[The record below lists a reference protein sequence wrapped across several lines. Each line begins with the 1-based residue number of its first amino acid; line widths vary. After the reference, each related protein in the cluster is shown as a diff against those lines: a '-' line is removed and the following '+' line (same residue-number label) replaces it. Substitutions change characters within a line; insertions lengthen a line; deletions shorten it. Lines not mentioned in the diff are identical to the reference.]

1 MQVTVDARNPAEVAA
16 DLLVVPV
23 PKLSAPRPRLP
34 ARAAA
39 LDRRLGGPLAAVIAS
54 GDFSGKAG
62 ESQLVYPRN
71 AGRMRRVLLLGIGED
86 AKLDAEALRTAAGSA
101 IGQAAKRKAARVV
114 FVVPTLRKLRPA
126 AVAQALAE
134 GAVLADYRFDTY
146 VRNGADAPGHVTA
159 FTLCL
164 ERGGELR
171 AARAAARTGVILAE
185 SQNLA
190 RQLSNEPANALPPA
204 ALALAAQRVAK
215 EVGLRV
221 RVFDVAEMKRRKM
234 GGILAVGAGSA
245 NPPRLIVLEHGRAAA
260 KPRGGR
266 RRATIC
272 LVGKG
277 ITFDSGGI
285 SIKPSAS
292 MEEMKHDMSGA
303 AAVVGALRACAL
315 LGIPHHVVGVIAA
328 AENLP
333 SATAYRPG
341 DIVTAMSGKTIE
353 VLNTDAEGRV
363 VLADALHYARTEF
376 EPAAMI
382 DLATLT
388 GACVVALGKW
398 ASGLFGNDEK
408 LITLAREAGETT
420 GERLWPL
427 PLWDAHKKHIHSKVA
442 SVKNTGGR
450 DAGSSTAAAFL
461 AAFVGDT
468 PWVHLDIAGT
478 AWVGKGGPYQPFGAT
493 GVGVRLLLELLREW
507 KPA

>member
-1 MQVTVDARNPAEVAA
+1 MPA
-16 DLLVVPV
+16 
-23 PKLSAPRPRLP
+23 
-34 ARAAA
+34 
-39 LDRRLGGPLAAVIAS
+39 
-54 GDFSGKAG
+54 
-62 ESQLVYPRN
+62 
-71 AGRMRRVLLLGIGED
+71 
-86 AKLDAEALRTAAGSA
+86 
-101 IGQAAKRKAARVV
+101 
-114 FVVPTLRKLRPA
+114 LRKLRPA

-134 GAVLADYRFDTY
+134 GAVLAGYRFDTY
-146 VRNGADAPGHVTA
+146 LRGTATDAPGRVAA

-221 RVFDVAEMKRRKM
+221 RVFDVPELKRRKM

-292 MEEMKHDMSGA
+292 MDEMKHDMSGA

-315 LGIPHHVVGVIAA
+315 LGVPHHVVGVIAA
-328 AENLP
+328 AENMP

-341 DIVTAMSGKTIE
+341 RHRHRDVRQDDRGVEYGRRGPRRPRRRAALRAHG
-353 VLNTDAEGRV
+353 VRAGGDDRPGDAHRR
-363 VLADALHYARTEF
+363 LRRR
-376 EPAAMI
+376 
-382 DLATLT
+382 
-388 GACVVALGKW
+388 
-398 ASGLFGNDEK
+398 
-408 LITLAREAGETT
+408 ARESGRRACSETT
-420 GERLWPL
+420 R
-427 PLWDAHKKHIHSKVA
+427 S
-442 SVKNTGGR
+442 
-450 DAGSSTAAAFL
+450 
-461 AAFVGDT
+461 
-468 PWVHLDIAGT
+468 
-478 AWVGKGGPYQPFGAT
+478 
-493 GVGVRLLLELLREW
+493 
-507 KPA
+507 